1 MAEKRTGPRESAR
14 RGKRAAPTIDL
25 TATEVTPPPSEP
37 AAEPSPPPLPEQ
49 TAQAQPAAE
58 PPYAPPP
65 PEPPPVASAGTPPPD
80 EPPVGAEPPTAN
92 GGLFHA
98 KTLVA
103 GAAGAALTAVVL
115 FAMWLTG
122 LVPIRYAGTTA
133 TRARVTAL
141 EMQMHDL
148 QNKPAPAID
157 SKAIDALGQR
167 VAKLEQGLAK
177 LPPGDA
183 TLNDRLSA
191 AENAM
196 KSLGVALSALSK
208 RAEDSSS
215 NATQARERA
224 EAAEKAVAD
233 LRASVQDV
241 AKNAAKSAD
250 SAISAGEL
258 DALQKR
264 LATLEQSTKD
274 ARDEIAKTA
283 TADSTTRRALAAS
296 ALRDAVESGA
306 PYSAELAQAQALS
319 DNDTTLAPLTP
330 FAAAGVP
337 SAQALAQELRALLPA
352 LNNSLHTQPSGNFLE
367 RLQANAGKLV
377 RVTPVNAPVGDDPS
391 TVLARL
397 EVEASKAD
405 IAGALADL
413 GKLDNAPLAD
423 ASRLAVRQWI
433 AKAKARDDAL
443 NAARQFAAGAARAL
457 GAR

>member
-1 MAEKRTGPRESAR
+1 MAEKHTGPRESAR

-25 TATEVTPPPSEP
+25 KATEVTSPPSESEP
-37 AAEPSPPPLPEQ
+37 APEPSAL
-49 TAQAQPAAE
+49 
-58 PPYAPPP
+58 PP
-65 PEPPPVASAGTPPPD
+65 PEQMAFPETPVEPPSTSPPLEPPAASAGMPPPD
-80 EPPVGAEPPTAN
+80 EPPIGAEPPKAS
-92 GGLFHA
+92 GGLFDA
-98 KTLVA
+98 KTIAA

-122 LVPIRYAGTTA
+122 LVPIRYAGQTA
-133 TRARVTAL
+133 TRARVAAL

-148 QNKPAPAID
+148 QTKPAPTID
-157 SKAIDALGQR
+157 SKVIDALGQR
-167 VAKLEQGLAK
+167 VARLEQALAK

-196 KSLGVALSALSK
+196 KSLGVALSALGK
-208 RAEDSSS
+208 RADDSSS

-241 AKNAAKSAD
+241 AKSAGG
-250 SAISAGEL
+250 AVSAGEL

-283 TADSTTRRALAAS
+283 GADTATRRALAAS

-306 PYSAELAQAQALS
+306 PYAAELAQAR
-319 DNDTTLAPLTP
+319 TLGTDDKAVAPLAS
-330 FAAAGVP
+330 FAASGVP
-337 SAQALAQELRALLPA
+337 SAQGLALELRALLPT
-352 LNNSLHTQPSGNFLE
+352 LNDRLHTQPSGNFLE

-377 RVTPVNAPVGDDPS
+377 RVTPVNAPAGDDPS
-391 TVLARL
+391 TILARL
-397 EVEASKAD
+397 EVEANKAD
-405 IAGALADL
+405 IAGAIADL
-413 GKLDNAPLAD
+413 GKLDSAQLTDALRAP
-423 ASRLAVRQWI
+423 VQQWI
-433 AKAKARDDAL
+433 AKAKAREDAL
-443 NAARQFAAGAARAL
+443 KAARQFAADAARAL